1 MPSASTANALQLQL
15 LLRQQTPAINQAAQN
30 ARNAAQPLSEKQRA
44 ALHLTQ
50 PGYSSTHGE
59 TATASALL
67 LLDAA
72 RSSPARLLRS
82 ATTLDASVSDSSL
95 FSGLQDGPSPACA
108 ATVQGLNGDGHA
120 DRGAH
125 VEGEATNDGAANA
138 GRSNESRAPRANTA
152 ASDGYC
158 MT

>member
-1 MPSASTANALQLQL
+1 
-15 LLRQQTPAINQAAQN
+15 
-30 ARNAAQPLSEKQRA
+30 
-44 ALHLTQ
+44 
-50 PGYSSTHGE
+50 
-59 TATASALL
+59 
-67 LLDAA
+67 
-72 RSSPARLLRS
+72 LLRS

-108 ATVQGLNGDGHA
+108 ATVQGLNAEGHA

-138 GRSNESRAPRANTA
+138 GRSNESRTPRANTA

-158 MT
+158 RT